1 MTEIEKQ
8 TGMTERRILV
18 GQLIRDGYR
27 SARPIAEALADRYG
41 IDAHFTTIARDM
53 QALEADF
60 KEIAKD
66 TIDEN
71 RGVMVTRHE
80 ERIRVLSEMLEEP
93 DLSIREKLAT
103 IRLMNET
110 DGKLRTLLG
119 LDMPSKIAHTNPSG
133 DKEYTGIPDEF
144 KRKYLGMQ
152 PEEETIEEA
161 EVIEET
167 LE

>member
-1 MTEIEKQ
+1 MIEKQ
-8 TGMTERRILV
+8 TGLTERRALV

-27 SARPIAEALADRYG
+27 SARPIAEALSDKYG

-66 TIDEN
+66 TIGQE

-80 ERIRVLSEMLEEP
+80 NRIRVLSEMLTDP

-103 IRLMNET
+103 IRLLNET

-119 LDMPSKIAHTNPSG
+119 LDMPSKIAHTNPEG
-133 DKEYTGIPDEF
+133 DREYGGIPLEVKLKF
-144 KRKYLGMQ
+144 LGKQ
-152 PEEETIEEA
+152 EEAIEEA
-161 EVIEET
+161 EVIEEPD
-167 LE
+167 E